1 MGTKTPLGALLHR
14 ARIGRFVSV
23 GGVGAAIETVV
34 VAALTAGVGIG
45 PLAAKA
51 VGAELSISTMFVV
64 NDRWTFAAAREPGV
78 IRTGRR
84 WLKSHLVRAVGLG
97 VAFLTL
103 FVLTSTVD
111 VSVPVAGVDLWPTL
125 ANGIGIGAGLG
136 INYVAESLFT
146 WRVAAS

>member
-14 ARIGRFVSV
+14 ARIGQFVSV
-23 GGVGAAIETVV
+23 GAVGAAIETAV
-34 VAALTAGVGIG
+34 VAALTAGVGVG

-51 VGAELSISTMFVV
+51 VGAELSISTMFLV

-78 IRTGRR
+78 VRTGRR
-84 WLKSHLVRAVGLG
+84 WLKSHMVRAVGLG

-103 FVLTSTVD
+103 FVLTSGLT
-111 VSVPVAGVDLWPTL
+111 VSVPVAGVDLWPTI

>member
-23 GGVGAAIETVV
+23 GGVGAAIETAV
-34 VAALTAGVGIG
+34 VAALTAGVGVG
-45 PLAAKA
+45 PLVAKA

-78 IRTGRR
+78 VRTGRR

-103 FVLTSTVD
+103 FVLTSGLTM
-111 VSVPVAGVDLWPTL
+111 SVPVAGVDLWPTI
-125 ANGIGIGAGLG
+125 ANGIGIGIGLG

>member
-125 ANGIGIGAGLG
+125 ANGIGIGAALG